1 MEKKINNET
10 ERVVRY
16 FTGLG
21 LGRHVAEQSWLVS
34 K

>member
-1 MEKKINNET
+1 MEKTINNET

-21 LGRHVAEQSWLVS
+21 LGRHVAEQS
-34 K
+34 